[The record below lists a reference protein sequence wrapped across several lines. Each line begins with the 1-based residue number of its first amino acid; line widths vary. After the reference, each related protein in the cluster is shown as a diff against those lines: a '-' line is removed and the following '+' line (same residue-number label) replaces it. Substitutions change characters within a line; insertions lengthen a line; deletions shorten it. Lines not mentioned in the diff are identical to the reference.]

1 MNIPTLAS
9 HWPVWAYDVVYAD
22 PPWQYADKCNNRGG
36 AVRHYPTMSDEEIA
50 RLPVVNLA
58 APDSVCFLWIT
69 PPKLDVGM
77 KVLRQWGFVF
87 KSFGFVWVKC
97 NQDCDIDID
106 APGQGLAI
114 GMGHHTRANAEP
126 CLLGVRGKGIKR
138 VDAGI
143 RQTQIHP
150 RGAHS
155 AKPVAF
161 RRDLEKLY
169 GPQRRVELF
178 AREQVPSWDSWGL
191 DVQGAA

>member
-1 MNIPTLAS
+1 MLIS
-9 HWPVWAYDVVYAD
+9 HDPGEWPIWAYDVVYAD
-22 PPWQYADKCNNRGG
+22 PPWSYGDKCGNRGG
-36 AVRHYPTMSDEEIA
+36 AVRHYETMTDKEIA
-50 RLPVVNLA
+50 ALPVINLA
-58 APDSVCFLWIT
+58 APDAVLYLWVT
-69 PPKLDVGM
+69 PPKLDVGLM
-77 KVLRQWGFVF
+77 VLRKWGFEF
-87 KSFGFVWVKC
+87 KTFGFVWVKS
-97 NQDCDIDID
+97 N
-106 APGQGLAI
+106 PSGEGLAI

-178 AREQVPSWDSWGL
+178 AREQVPGWDSWGF
-191 DVQGAA
+191 DVFDTTETARAAS